1 MKRIVVA
8 ALAAL
13 FPLLAGA
20 GDIRPGTIKLSGSS
34 GLSFSNQTSSADGF
48 QDLETRRYNL
58 GLDGS
63 WFVSPTVGLGATFQ
77 LQDVR
82 QSSGAQSE
90 SFRTT
95 LVGPQVTL
103 LLPLNPSAAAF
114 LNAGVAIA
122 SQRSTNASAD
132 GWAWQLGAGFS
143 YFPIDALSL
152 DLRLGYSSIRL
163 DDAGTTVT
171 TSGVVGSGGI
181 SVYFG
186 R

>member
-13 FPLLAGA
+13 FPVLAGA
-20 GDIRPGTIKLSGSS
+20 GDVRPGTVKLSGSS
-34 GLSFSNQTSSADGF
+34 GLGFSSQTSSADGF
-48 QDLETRRYNL
+48 QDLETRRFNVM
-58 GLDGS
+58 LDGTY
-63 WFVSPTVGLGATFQ
+63 FVSPTVGLGATLQ
-77 LQDVR
+77 LQDVE
-82 QSSGAQSE
+82 QTLGSQTE
-90 SFRTT
+90 SARTT

-103 LLPLNPSAAAF
+103 LVPLNPSAAVF
-114 LNAGVAIA
+114 LNGGFAVA
-122 SQRSTNASAD
+122 SQRSSGTTAS
-132 GWAWQLGAGFS
+132 GWAWQLGAGVS

-163 DDAGTTVT
+163 DDAGTVVT
-171 TSGVVGSGGI
+171 TTSVLGGGGI